1 MSYRQLLFQKLTI
14 INKTTRDQ
22 MEAQDEQRYG
32 SAMPDVTA
40 ALLDFARLSQGVAA
54 SEEPGLIAAGFL
66 ERLLTL
72 FVAQKGAVLLTT
84 QYLKASKSPAMSSLP
99 PRKLFRPFA
108 LADISEEE
116 AVGLLTHFSM
126 DSPDIQVPPGE
137 PGWLIC
143 KLSVMTPPTTN
154 QDAVTLAHADAPA
167 SSTLLPLYAL
177 VLLGWTVKDECVR
190 INMVERGRMI
200 MPLVADGFG
209 AAVLNVQQAERI
221 HELETISD
229 RRALREMELL
239 KAELLAT
246 VSHELRSPL
255 ASIKGYAATLL
266 RHERRISREERHEF
280 LVAIAAA
287 SDRLERSID
296 RLLEMSQLE
305 SGEVMID
312 RSPVDMVYL
321 TKEAI
326 AAIEER
332 ISEKQPGRFL
342 FKLLLER
349 ADGTL
354 ATSVPL
360 ILADQRRLREV
371 MDNLLENAVKFSP
384 GGGVIKVILHPVMQV
399 QTNLIK
405 SPVDDHQPM
414 HISRQMLEMLV

>member
-1 MSYRQLLFQKLTI
+1 
-14 INKTTRDQ
+14 

-167 SSTLLPLYAL
+167 AARL
-177 VLLGWTVKDECVR
+177 
-190 INMVERGRMI
+190 
-200 MPLVADGFG
+200 DG
-209 AAVLNVQQAERI
+209 
-221 HELETISD
+221 
-229 RRALREMELL
+229 
-239 KAELLAT
+239 
-246 VSHELRSPL
+246 
-255 ASIKGYAATLL
+255 KG
-266 RHERRISREERHEF
+266 
-280 LVAIAAA
+280 
-287 SDRLERSID
+287 
-296 RLLEMSQLE
+296 
-305 SGEVMID
+305 
-312 RSPVDMVYL
+312 
-321 TKEAI
+321 
-326 AAIEER
+326 
-332 ISEKQPGRFL
+332 
-342 FKLLLER
+342 
-349 ADGTL
+349 
-354 ATSVPL
+354 
-360 ILADQRRLREV
+360 
-371 MDNLLENAVKFSP
+371 
-384 GGGVIKVILHPVMQV
+384 
-399 QTNLIK
+399 
-405 SPVDDHQPM
+405 
-414 HISRQMLEMLV
+414 